1 MARDIFGYWGP
12 RNLQGSEAKLST
24 PAAANNDF
32 GGAEVAGNDFLPV
45 EVAGNDFPPVPEH
58 SWSDEAPN
66 PNGWLDHSGCPLP
79 NGWQEILSPTG
90 NYFFV
95 HHDLK
100 LKSWVDPRV
109 STDAQGA
116 DNCEESPSTKAPTAA
131 GNPPSTQQKQQPPTA
146 MAAANSD
153 APGIRGARQRRG
165 CTSEHA
171 EGGETATASAPATAP
186 RPKMS
191 EQTGGK
197 NGSVLSIDA
206 PPSHQAGAYVQ
217 ETLRASRPCQRT
229 PAWESGEGSP
239 CAGNAISSSG
249 FRDAIMQ
256 SILGWKQS
264 LKTGGRKLVK
274 DVTNTGFRLHSGAS
288 DVLIVRHCDRLRSSQ
303 WHVHLGRDINVAPA
317 ARLRLEVS
325 KATNAS
331 SKASRPC
338 REGRSR
344 RKPSSSGTFN
354 KAPYTS
360 HLRPHT
366 LVASGLMPHT
376 HTVVGRL
383 NRRDYAD

>member
-1 MARDIFGYWGP
+1 
-12 RNLQGSEAKLST
+12 
-24 PAAANNDF
+24 
-32 GGAEVAGNDFLPV
+32 
-45 EVAGNDFPPVPEH
+45 VAGNDFPPIPEH

-109 STDAQGA
+109 STDEVQGA
-116 DNCEESPSTKAPTAA
+116 DFCEESPSTKAPTAA
-131 GNPPSTQQKQQPPTA
+131 GNPLSTQQKQQPPTA

-153 APGIRGARQRRG
+153 ASGIRGARQRKG

-171 EGGETATASAPATAP
+171 EGGETATAP
-186 RPKMS
+186 RQKTS
-191 EQTGGK
+191 EQAGEQ
-197 NGSVLSIDA
+197 NEIELSIDA
-206 PPSHQAGAYVQ
+206 PPSHQADARVQ
-217 ETLRASRPCQRT
+217 ETQRASRPCQRT

-256 SILGWKQS
+256 SISGWKQS

-288 DVLIVRHCDRLRSSQ
+288 DVLIVRHSDRLRSSQ

-325 KATNAS
+325 KASNAS

-338 REGRSR
+338 HAGRTR

-360 HLRPHT
+360 RFRPHT
-366 LVASGLMPHT
+366 LVASGLMRHT
-376 HTVVGRL
+376 HTHSCG
-383 NRRDYAD
+383 APQPT